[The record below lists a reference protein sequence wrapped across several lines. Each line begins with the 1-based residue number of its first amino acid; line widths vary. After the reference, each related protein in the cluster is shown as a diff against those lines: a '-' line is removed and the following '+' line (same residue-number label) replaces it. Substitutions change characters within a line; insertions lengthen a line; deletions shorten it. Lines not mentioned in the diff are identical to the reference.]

1 MAEPVFDP
9 VGWQTRLAALHSDG
23 AERLDPMGWHRLAA
37 LARRTQAA
45 PADVQAVLVPKLQT
59 VWADLAQ
66 RCAQPP
72 GWRAAPAA
80 TTEPRPAPGP
90 LAALTQHLHARAH
103 AQTQAASP
111 VGSGL
116 MADGDPATDSPSVQ
130 RFRET
135 WAHIATEHQVARAA
149 ARAPDNAGPLNSHML
164 VLRSLALMQDL
175 SPDYLRRFVSHL
187 DTLLWLEKTSPQAVS
202 QPAVAKP
209 RRSKAVKKKS

>member
-9 VGWQTRLAALHSDG
+9 VGWQTRLAALQSDG
-23 AERLDPMGWHRLAA
+23 AERFDPMGWHRLAA

-59 VWADLAQ
+59 LWADLAQ

-72 GWRAAPAA
+72 ALPPAPAA
-80 TTEPRPAPGP
+80 TTAPHTAPGP
-90 LAALTQHLHARAH
+90 LAALTQHLHARAQ
-103 AQTQAASP
+103 AQTQDARL

-116 MADGDPATDSPSVQ
+116 MADGDPTTDSPSVQ

-175 SPDYLRRFVSHL
+175 SPDYLRRFLSHI
-187 DTLLWLEKTSPQAVS
+187 DTLLWLEKASPKA
-202 QPAVAKP
+202 AAKP
-209 RRSKAVKKKS
+209 VAAKPSRPKAVKKQS